1 MKTTKRENRLYARP
15 WTAAERLCVMHT
27 DDIVC
32 IIKTMHKVANKQRTR
47 QLGGVMLGWYGTME
61 Y

>member
-1 MKTTKRENRLYARP
+1 
-15 WTAAERLCVMHT
+15 MHT

-47 QLGGVMLGWYGTME
+47 QLGGVLFGWYGAME